1 MVCRLDMGIGK
12 YLEEE
17 LSFKSSLWQVLGLVG
32 ARPVTDLQLQP
43 LPGLGMCSKGRVIL
57 LETRKG

>member
-12 YLEEE
+12 YLDEE

-32 ARPVTDLQLQP
+32 ARPVTDLQLQA
-43 LPGLGMCSKGRVIL
+43 LPGLGMCSKGRVI
-57 LETRKG
+57 